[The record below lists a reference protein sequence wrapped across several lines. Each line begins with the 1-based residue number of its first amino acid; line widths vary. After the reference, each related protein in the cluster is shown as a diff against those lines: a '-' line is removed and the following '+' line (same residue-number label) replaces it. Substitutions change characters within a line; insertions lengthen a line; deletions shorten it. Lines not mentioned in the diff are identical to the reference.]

1 MLVLGL
7 TGSLGMGKSTC
18 AAFFAEK
25 GVAIFDADATVHALY
40 RGAAA
45 PRVEAA
51 FPGTMVDGAIDRTE
65 LGKRVIGNPTA
76 IARLEAIVHPMVRE
90 AENDFRASTAASG
103 RRTILLDIPLLLETG
118 GEDRIDVVIL
128 VSTTAEIQ
136 KARALSRPGMSEA
149 RFSAIL
155 AKQMPDAEKRQRA
168 HFIIDTGG
176 EIAETRR
183 QVGDVMRSLAGM
195 VAGR

>member
-18 AAFFAEK
+18 AALFAEK
-25 GVAIFDADATVHALY
+25 GVAIFDADATVHGLY

-45 PRVEAA
+45 LQVEAA
-51 FPGTMVDGAIDRTE
+51 FPGTMVDGVIDRGE
-65 LGKRVIGNPTA
+65 LGKRVIGNPPA

-90 AENDFRASTAASG
+90 AENSFRAKAAKNG
-103 RRTILLDIPLLLETG
+103 CRTILLDIPLLLESG
-118 GEDRIDVVIL
+118 GEDRFDVVIV

-136 KARALSRPGMSEA
+136 KARALSRPGMSEE

-155 AKQMPDAEKRQRA
+155 AKQMPDEEKRRRA
-168 HFIIDTGG
+168 HFIIDTSG
-176 EIAETRR
+176 EIADTSR

-195 VAGR
+195 AAGL

>member
-18 AAFFAEK
+18 AALFAEK
-25 GVAIFDADATVHALY
+25 GVAIFDADATVHGLY

-45 PRVEAA
+45 LHVEAA
-51 FPGTMVDGAIDRTE
+51 FPGTMVDGVIDRGE
-65 LGKRVIGNPTA
+65 LGKRVIGNPSA

-90 AENDFRASTAASG
+90 AENSFRANAAKNG
-103 RRTILLDIPLLLETG
+103 CRTILLDIPLLLERG
-118 GEDRIDVVIL
+118 GEDRFDVVIV

-136 KARALSRPGMSEA
+136 KARALSRPGMSEE

-155 AKQMPDAEKRQRA
+155 AKQMPDKEKRRRA

-176 EIAETRR
+176 EIADTNR

-195 VAGR
+195 AAGL

>member
-18 AAFFAEK
+18 AAFFAEE

-45 PRVEAA
+45 PKVEAA
-51 FPGTMVDGAIDRTE
+51 FPGTMVDGVIDRGE
-65 LGKRVIGNPTA
+65 LGKRVIGNPPA
-76 IARLEAIVHPMVRE
+76 VARLEGIVHPMVRE
-90 AENDFRASTAASG
+90 AENRFRAEAVREG

-118 GEDRIDVVIL
+118 GEDRIDVLLL
-128 VSTTAEIQ
+128 VSTSAEIQ
-136 KARALSRPGMSEA
+136 KARALSRPGMTEA
-149 RFSAIL
+149 RFATIL
-155 AKQMPDAEKRQRA
+155 AKQMPDDEKRRRA
-168 HFIIDTGG
+168 HFIIDTSGDL
-176 EIAETRR
+176 AATRR

-195 VAGR
+195 AAGR